1 MKRRT
6 TIVTLAFVGAVSFVS
21 GLTSDDFVIRSD
33 VRLVLLDVS
42 VKDRDGGFVTG
53 LSQDNF
59 SVTENGSP
67 QRITVFSNQDVP
79 VTVGILVDES
89 SSMRSKREEVLSS
102 AWSFIRDSN
111 PKDEVFVLNFN
122 DGVKRG
128 LPEGVLFSDSLV
140 QLRSAL
146 HRGVAEGKTAL
157 NDAVVDGLDQLA
169 LGHRD
174 KKALVVISDGGDNAS
189 RHTHSQTLD
198 LVEHSLATV
207 YAVGLFDENDS
218 DRRPAI
224 LKQLTKISGG
234 DAFFPKETDEMK
246 AICHAIAHDIRTRYT
261 IGYLPQDGPNRSSE
275 RRIQVRLVV
284 PGRSGLTARTRTRY
298 RYEEPKH

>member
-6 TIVTLAFVGAVSFVS
+6 TIVSLVFVGAVSFVS
-21 GLTSDDFVIRSD
+21 GLNSDDFVIRSD

-59 SVTENGSP
+59 SVTENGVQ

-89 SSMRSKREEVLSS
+89 SSMRPKRDEVLSS

-128 LPEGVLFSDSLV
+128 LPEGVLFSDSLT

-157 NDAVVDGLDQLA
+157 NDAVVEGLGQLA

-198 LVEHSLATV
+198 LVERSLATV
-207 YAVGLFDENDS
+207 YAVGLFDETDT

-246 AICHAIAHDIRTRYT
+246 AICHAIAQDIRTRYA
-261 IGYLPQDGPNRSSE
+261 IGYLPQGGANRSSE
-275 RRIQVRLVV
+275 RRIQVRLSV
-284 PGRSGLTARTRTRY
+284 PGRSGLMARTRTRY
-298 RYEEPKH
+298 RYEEAKN